1 MLRSFQLCRWSSLGL
16 EEGASWVALGSKDKV
31 AAAPLHHSLLS
42 SPSTCSSTSAL
53 GLGSFPLGAAT
64 KTRQVDFEFADPGAG
79 RACVVARAQQL
90 GGRGQVAAEPTCG
103 CLDRELRAGGQV
115 RGAAVGSERKPEPTG
130 RKQSFTSS
138 QALGGSSRGVS
149 PGFPRWR
156 GGSRRPLCSAA
167 PADLR
172 ARSCSVWAACSAG
185 RC

>member
-1 MLRSFQLCRWSSLGL
+1 MPQRPSTTPR
-16 EEGASWVALGSKDKV
+16 
-31 AAAPLHHSLLS
+31 LS

-53 GLGSFPLGAAT
+53 GLGSVPLGAAT
-64 KTRQVDFEFADPGAG
+64 KTRQVDFKFADPGAG
-79 RACVVARAQQL
+79 RACVVTRAQQL
-90 GGRGQVAAEPTCG
+90 GGRGQVAAELTCG
-103 CLDRELRAGGQV
+103 CLDRERELRTGGQV

-138 QALGGSSRGVS
+138 QALRGGSRRVS

-156 GGSRRPLCSAA
+156 GGSRSPLCSAA

-172 ARSCSVWAACSAG
+172 ARSCSVWSACSAG